1 MKLNKQ
7 IGSPNK

>member
-7 IGSPNK
+7 CRWW